1 MRKES
6 SQFSFASFID
16 TIIVLCFVI
25 IPIAEILELSYRL
38 QEVEVREQVN
48 VHTVWKKFVELLLAQ
63 NSVYPLNIFLLKYIN
78 LLNTLKCGAV
88 DKKICVPLYVMFNVT
103 LLIDLNLLEG
113 TSIIYTVTI
122 DRSRNVIKEHRVQN
136 DF

>member
-6 SQFSFASFID
+6 SQFSFASLIEIF
-16 TIIVLCFVI
+16 IVLCFDF
-25 IPIAEILELSYRL
+25 PIAEILELSYCL

-78 LLNTLKCGAV
+78 FLNTLKCGAV
-88 DKKICVPLYVMFNVT
+88 DKTICVPVMFNVT
-103 LLIDLNLLEG
+103 FLIDLNLLEC
-113 TSIIYTVTI
+113 TIIIYFITI
-122 DRSRNVIKEHRVQN
+122 DRSLNVIKENRVQN